1 MKAKRIAEIT
11 ANIAELKKQISILSD
26 ELKEEHGEEGAASM
40 MAQVI
45 ITSKITMLN
54 AELSV
59 VISTPEKKKLS
70 NGETLVIGVAG

>member
-11 ANIAELKKQISILSD
+11 ANIAELKKHS
-26 ELKEEHGEEGAASM
+26 EEGAASM
-40 MAQVI
+40 MAQAI
-45 ITSKITMLN
+45 IASKIAMLN

-70 NGETLVIGVAG
+70 NSETIVIGVAG

>member
-11 ANIAELKKQISILSD
+11 ANIVELKKQHS
-26 ELKEEHGEEGAASM
+26 EEGAASM
-40 MAQVI
+40 MAQAT
-45 ITSKITMLN
+45 ITSKISMLY

>member
-11 ANIAELKKQISILSD
+11 ANIVELKKQHS
-26 ELKEEHGEEGAASM
+26 EEGAASM
-40 MAQVI
+40 MAQAI

-59 VISTPEKKKLS
+59 VIQYAREEK
-70 NGETLVIGVAG
+70 NYQMTR

>member
-11 ANIAELKKQISILSD
+11 ANIAELKKHS
-26 ELKEEHGEEGAASM
+26 EEGTASM
-40 MAQVI
+40 MAQAI
-45 ITSKITMLN
+45 ITSKIAMLH